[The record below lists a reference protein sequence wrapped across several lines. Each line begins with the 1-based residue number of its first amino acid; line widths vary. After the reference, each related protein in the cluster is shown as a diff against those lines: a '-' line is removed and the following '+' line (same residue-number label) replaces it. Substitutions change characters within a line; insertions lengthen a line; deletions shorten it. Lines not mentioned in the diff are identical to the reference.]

1 MANIINFMS
10 YRLKKSMDLEKAIAI
25 LETANASAREA
36 EAEALR
42 NTKFKIGSYYR
53 EPQQYT
59 DGDPLQREAIKI
71 IRRTAKTVTFIYIPH
86 PGMDEEIC
94 KVHTRKVHTGD
105 YGEWL
110 QVSKFT
116 PTISAFI

>member
-1 MANIINFMS
+1 MGNIINITG
-10 YRLKKSMDLEKAIAI
+10 YRLKKASDLEEAIKA
-25 LETANASAREA
+25 LEIANASAREA

-42 NTKFKIGSYYR
+42 SIKFKIGSYYK

-94 KVHTRKVHTGD
+94 KVLTRKVHVGN
-105 YGEWL
+105 YGEWI
-110 QVSKFT
+110 QVNKFS

>member
-1 MANIINFMS
+1 MS
-10 YRLKKSMDLEKAIAI
+10 YRLKKSMDLEKAISI

-42 NTKFKIGSYYR
+42 SIKFKIGSYYK

-71 IRRTAKTVTFIYIPH
+71 IRRTAKTITFIYIPH
-86 PGMDEEIC
+86 SGMDEEIC
-94 KVHTRKVHTGD
+94 KVLTRKVHVGN
-105 YGEWL
+105 YGEWI
-110 QVSKFT
+110 QVNKFS

>member
-42 NTKFKIGSYYR
+42 NIKFKIGSYYK

-71 IRRTAKTVTFIYIPH
+71 IRRTEKTVTFIYSSS
-86 PGMDEEIC
+86 
-94 KVHTRKVHTGD
+94 R
-105 YGEWL
+105 
-110 QVSKFT
+110 
-116 PTISAFI
+116 FI